1 MFNSCVAATLVYS
14 ESRNLFRGTCPKPQ
28 TFMLTIDQTI
38 IDHLIQSA
46 SEMLAR
52 SGDGDNHT
60 VAASIY
66 ADDGKLYNGMNL
78 YHFTGGPCAEIV
90 ALARLVS
97 EGDGIKPLAIVAVAD
112 RGRGVIAPCGRC
124 REVLADY
131 CPEIQV
137 VLRTGTGISAV
148 PLDELLPYRYVRA
161 PRPEITRTV

>member
-1 MFNSCVAATLVYS
+1 
-14 ESRNLFRGTCPKPQ
+14 
-28 TFMLTIDQTI
+28 MLDQSI
-38 IDHLIQSA
+38 IDSLIQSA
-46 SEMLAR
+46 SGMLAR

-60 VAASIY
+60 VAAAIY
-66 ADDGKLYNGMNL
+66 ADDGLTYNGMNL

-97 EGDGIKPLAIVAVAD
+97 EGGGARPLAIVAVAD

-137 VLRTGTGISAV
+137 VLRTEDGINAV
-148 PLDELLPYRYVRA
+148 PLNTLLPFRYLRA
-161 PRPEITRTV
+161 PRPEITRAV